1 MRMGQVRSSTGSG
14 GARGHC
20 RVLWRWKKWKSKKR
34 MSVTERSCGPMWKGM
49 RGCVGSSGM
58 AKTGRFWLWG

>member
-1 MRMGQVRSSTGSG
+1 MSQVRSSTGSG

-34 MSVTERSCGPMWKGM
+34 MSVTERSYRAHVERYEGLCW
-49 RGCVGSSGM
+49 V
-58 AKTGRFWLWG
+58 